1 MPRCQAGKK
10 KPKAR
15 LKDIGATSY
24 SEEDDSD
31 GESVCGG
38 GVGGGGGGE
47 GARRR
52 HATSCLMIPLLT
64 VDSSRGGHADV
75 AASGG
80 SAKTRKGSRSP
91 PVDGV
96 SGGNSPRS
104 SISRQVLGSSC
115 MHYFRSPP
123 GLSATYLLK

>member
-1 MPRCQAGKK
+1 MHLMKVSEYANQYLRCQAGKK

-38 GVGGGGGGE
+38 GGGGGGE
-47 GARRR
+47 GARR

-64 VDSSRGGHADV
+64 VDSSRGGHAD

-96 SGGNSPRS
+96 GGGNSPRS
-104 SISRQVLGSSC
+104 SISRQVLRVSC
-115 MHYFRSPP
+115 MEHYQE
-123 GLSATYLLK
+123 TK